1 MTYLVAEIN
10 SIFNM
15 VNRST
20 LQDAVY
26 RKISWRLMP
35 VLFLAYIFAYLDR
48 VNIGFAKL
56 GMKEEVWFN
65 DEVFALA
72 SGIFF
77 IGYFLCE
84 VPGNILMH
92 RIGARIWITR
102 IMLTWGVISGLC
114 AVVTS
119 ATMFYWIR
127 FLLGV
132 AEAGFFPAII
142 LYLTYWFPKKRRA
155 AMFALFMVAV
165 NFAGI
170 VGSPISGYIM
180 ESTKEIDHLK
190 PWQWLFLI
198 EAVPSIL
205 LGMMIPFLLTN
216 RPDQAKW
223 LTDEEKE
230 IVKQDM
236 MADEE
241 EKKMQEEGSGK
252 LMDAFKSAKIWLFA
266 SAYFCI
272 VIGLYGISFWLP
284 QIIENTMT
292 KDKLEIGFLAAVPWS
307 AAAIGMVIFGRK
319 ADQSGKYRHY
329 VSAACFISMLGFFG
343 SGWHNTNAAFVLI
356 MISIAAIGLMS
367 AVSTFW
373 ALPTMV
379 LTGSAAAAGIAFINS
394 IGGLGGFISPEMFV
408 WFKTNF
414 DLGVGLIAAGVIMGI
429 AGTILLLMP
438 QKK

>member
-1 MTYLVAEIN
+1 MIN
-10 SIFNM
+10 DK
-15 VNRST
+15 T
-20 LQDAVY
+20 AAQDAVY
-26 RKISWRLMP
+26 KKIAWRLMP

-56 GMKEEVWFN
+56 GMKEETWFN

-77 IGYFLCE
+77 IGYFLFE

-114 AVVTS
+114 AISSS
-119 ATMFYWIR
+119 ANMFYWIR

-155 AMFALFMVAV
+155 AMFAMFMVAV

-170 VGSPISGYIM
+170 VGSPLSGYIM
-180 ESTKEIDHLK
+180 DSTKEIDHLK

-205 LGMMIPFLLTN
+205 LGLFIPFLLTN
-216 RPDQAKW
+216 RPDQANW
-223 LTDEEKE
+223 LS
-230 IVKQDM
+230 
-236 MADEE
+236 EE
-241 EKKMQEEGSGK
+241 EKKIVQQDMEADAMKTDEVGK
-252 LMDAFKSAKIWLFA
+252 GGFFDAFKSGKVWLFA

-272 VIGLYGISFWLP
+272 AIGLYGISFWLP
-284 QIIENTMT
+284 QIIENSIS
-292 KDKLEIGFLAAVPWS
+292 KDKVEIGFLAAIPWS

-319 ADQSGKYRHY
+319 ADQTGKYRQY
-329 VSAACFISMLGFFG
+329 VAAACFLSMLGFVG
-343 SGWHNTNAAFVLI
+343 SGLHNTNAVFVLT

-373 ALPTMV
+373 SLPTTI
-379 LTGSAAAAGIAFINS
+379 LSGSAAAAGIAFINS

-408 WFKTNF
+408 WFKSHF
-414 DLGVGLIAAGVIMGI
+414 DLGVGLMAAGVIMGI
-429 AGTILLLMP
+429 AGTILLVMP
-438 QKK
+438 KKR

>member
-1 MTYLVAEIN
+1 MAYLVHKIN
-10 SIFNM
+10 PRFMIN
-15 VNRST
+15 NKT
-20 LQDAVY
+20 AAQDGVY
-26 RKISWRLMP
+26 KKIAWRLMP

-56 GMKEEVWFN
+56 GMKEEAWFN

-77 IGYFLCE
+77 IGYFLFE

-102 IMLTWGVISGLC
+102 IMLTWGIISGLC
-114 AVVTS
+114 AISSS
-119 ATMFYWIR
+119 ANMFYWIR

-155 AMFALFMVAV
+155 AMFAMFMVAV

-170 VGSPISGYIM
+170 VGSPLSGYIM
-180 ESTKEIDHLK
+180 DSTKEIDHLK

-198 EAVPSIL
+198 EAVPSIW
-205 LGMMIPFLLTN
+205 LGLFIPFLLTN
-216 RPDQAKW
+216 RPDQANW
-223 LTDEEKE
+223 LS
-230 IVKQDM
+230 
-236 MADEE
+236 EE
-241 EKKMQEEGSGK
+241 EKKIVQQDMEADAMKTDEVGRGGFF
-252 LMDAFKSAKIWLFA
+252 DAFKSGKVWLFA

-272 VIGLYGISFWLP
+272 AIGLYGISFWLP
-284 QIIENTMT
+284 QIIENSIT
-292 KDKLEIGFLAAVPWS
+292 KDKVEIGFLAAIPWS

-319 ADQSGKYRHY
+319 ADQTGKYRQY
-329 VSAACFISMLGFFG
+329 VVAACFLSMLGFIG
-343 SGWHNTNAAFVLI
+343 SGLHNTNAVFVLT
-356 MISIAAIGLMS
+356 MISVAAIGLMS

-373 ALPTMV
+373 SLPTTI
-379 LTGSAAAAGIAFINS
+379 LSGSAAAAGIAFINS

-414 DLGVGLIAAGVIMGI
+414 DLGVGLMAAGGIMGI

-438 QKK
+438 KKR

>member
-1 MTYLVAEIN
+1 MIN
-10 SIFNM
+10 DK
-15 VNRST
+15 T
-20 LQDAVY
+20 AAQDAVY
-26 RKISWRLMP
+26 KKIAWRLMP

-56 GMKEEVWFN
+56 GMKEEAWFN

-77 IGYFLCE
+77 IGYFLFE

-114 AVVTS
+114 AISSS
-119 ATMFYWIR
+119 ANMFYWIR

-155 AMFALFMVAV
+155 AMFAMFMVAV

-180 ESTKEIDHLK
+180 DSTKEIDHLK

-198 EAVPSIL
+198 EAVPSIM
-205 LGMMIPFLLTN
+205 LGLFIPFLLTN
-216 RPDQAKW
+216 RPDQANW
-223 LTDEEKE
+223 LS
-230 IVKQDM
+230 
-236 MADEE
+236 EE
-241 EKKMQEEGSGK
+241 EKKIVQQDMEADAMKTDEVGK
-252 LMDAFKSAKIWLFA
+252 GGFFDAFKSGKVWLFA

-272 VIGLYGISFWLP
+272 AIGLYGISFWLP
-284 QIIENTMT
+284 QIIENSIS
-292 KDKLEIGFLAAVPWS
+292 KDKVEIGFLAAIPWS

-319 ADQSGKYRHY
+319 ADQTGKYRQY
-329 VSAACFISMLGFFG
+329 VAAACFLSMLGFVG
-343 SGWHNTNAAFVLI
+343 SGLHNTNAVFVLT

-373 ALPTMV
+373 SLPTTI
-379 LTGSAAAAGIAFINS
+379 LSGSAAAAGIAFINS

-408 WFKTNF
+408 WFKSHF
-414 DLGVGLIAAGVIMGI
+414 DLGVGLMAAGVIMGI
-429 AGTILLLMP
+429 AGTILLVMP
-438 QKK
+438 KKR

>member
-1 MTYLVAEIN
+1 MDNNIAAQN
-10 SIFNM
+10 
-15 VNRST
+15 
-20 LQDAVY
+20 AVY
-26 RKISWRLMP
+26 KKIAWRLMP

-77 IGYFLCE
+77 IGYFLFE

-92 RIGARIWITR
+92 KIGARIWITR
-102 IMLTWGVISGLC
+102 IMLTWGIISGLC
-114 AVVTS
+114 AIVSS

-170 VGSPISGYIM
+170 VGSPLSGFIM
-180 ESTKEIDHLK
+180 ESTKEVNHLK

-205 LGMMIPFLLTN
+205 LGLFIPFLLTN
-216 RPDQAKW
+216 RPEQANW
-223 LTDEEKE
+223 LS
-230 IVKQDM
+230 
-236 MADEE
+236 EE
-241 EKKMQEEGSGK
+241 EKKIVQQDMEADAAAMKTSEVGK
-252 LMDAFKSAKIWLFA
+252 GGFFDAFKSGKVWLFA

-272 VIGLYGISFWLP
+272 AIGLYGISFWLP
-284 QIIENTMT
+284 QIIENNIT
-292 KDKLEIGFLAAVPWS
+292 KDKLEIGFLAAIPWS
-307 AAAIGMVIFGRK
+307 AAAIGMVLFGRK
-319 ADQSGKYRHY
+319 ADQSGNYRKY
-329 VSAACFISMLGFFG
+329 VATACFVSMLGFIG
-343 SGWHNTNAAFVLI
+343 SGLHNTNAVFVLT

-373 ALPTMV
+373 SLPTMV
-379 LTGSAAAAGIAFINS
+379 LSGTAAAAGIAFINS

-414 DLGVGLIAAGVIMGI
+414 DLGIGLMAAGVIMGI